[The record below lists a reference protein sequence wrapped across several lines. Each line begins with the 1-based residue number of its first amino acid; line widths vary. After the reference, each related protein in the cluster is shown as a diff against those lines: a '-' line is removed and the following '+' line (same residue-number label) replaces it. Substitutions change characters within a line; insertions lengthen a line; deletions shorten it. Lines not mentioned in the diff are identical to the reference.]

1 MVQVDLEKRKAVR
14 AAEMEANRA
23 EQLSRLQV
31 LPYTW
36 RRIMAWCSIS
46 YRGVVYDIPDCVMP

>member
-1 MVQVDLEKRKAVR
+1 VVQVDLEKRKAVR

-31 LPYTW
+31 LPYT
-36 RRIMAWCSIS
+36 
-46 YRGVVYDIPDCVMP
+46 